1 MAPLSVRSVCITFMV
16 LGTETLPGIL
26 LIKGNWSKRE
36 KLPRISK
43 LLSKLSTLDLHNIG
57 STIPLYNNRHLF
69 SKCCLKSLDEIVVLH
84 HNPKL
89 LSDF

>member
-43 LLSKLSTLDLHNIG
+43 LLSKLSTLDLHKIG
-57 STIPLYNNRHLF
+57 TTITWYNNRHLF
-69 SKCCLKSLDEIVVLH
+69 SKCLFVSRVST
-84 HNPKL
+84 N
-89 LSDF
+89 

>member
-43 LLSKLSTLDLHNIG
+43 LLSKLSTLDLHEIG
-57 STIPLYNNRHLF
+57 TIPWYGA
-69 SKCCLKSLDEIVVLH
+69 VVQ
-84 HNPKL
+84 
-89 LSDF
+89 

>member
-43 LLSKLSTLDLHNIG
+43 LLSKLSTLDLHKIG
-57 STIPLYNNRHLF
+57 TIPLYNNRHLENL
-69 SKCCLKSLDEIVVLH
+69 KMVICLKSQE
-84 HNPKL
+84 
-89 LSDF
+89 S